1 MNTPE
6 RHSLQHMIAPVTS
19 VALVT
24 AFSVSTAIGA
34 NGKGAYAD
42 KPSAK
47 DYWAEFSQDVGQ
59 SWESE
64 QDAFRDGWVEGRL
77 DTVLALNKHLNPF
90 DLSVNVTASTAT
102 LTGAVANEIDKE
114 LATNVAMGVE
124 GIEKVNN
131 QLTVDKSLALDG
143 EQEQGRSFAEYL
155 SDISTTA
162 AIKTELLASSNLSG
176 LGIDVD
182 TYRNEVTLS
191 GSVDSEA
198 QLKLA
203 EAIVTKHP
211 DIDKVHNKLSVE
223 P

>member
-34 NGKGAYAD
+34 NSKSAYAD

-47 DYWAEFSQDVGQ
+47 DYWAEFSQDSGQ
-59 SWESE
+59 SWESSQE
-64 QDAFRDGWVEGRL
+64 AFRDGWIEGRL
-77 DTVLALNKHLNPF
+77 DAALSLNEHLNTF
-90 DLSVNVTASTAT
+90 ELQANVSASTAT

-124 GIEKVNN
+124 GIEKVDN
-131 QLTVDKSLALDG
+131 QLTVDQSLTHDSD
-143 EQEQGRSFAEYL
+143 EESGRNFAEYL
-155 SDISTTA
+155 SDMSTTA
-162 AIKTELLASSNLSG
+162 AIKTELLASSNING
-176 LGIDVD
+176 IGIDVD
-182 TYRNEVTLS
+182 TYHNEVTLT
-191 GSVDSEA
+191 GSVASEA

-203 EAIVTKHP
+203 EALVTKHP
-211 DIDKVHNKLSVE
+211 DIDKVHNKLSVA